1 TPLPELWPRIRDF
14 VREWCRVPPGPPD
27 AAKLLDETIADVC
40 ASRAASGLRGRE
52 AIDYLVT
59 ALRTRRYPHGRHG
72 EPRVFAGLP
81 ADAALLSFRAVRVL
95 GAVEGALPGTPRED
109 PNLPDAARAWLNGW
123 KPGALLATSADRVL
137 RETHEVFLAVT
148 AARERL
154 ALGAAQQ
161 WVDGTDRELAGP
173 MLETAVALGRPD
185 PVTGAPEAVPSLG
198 SLRRLYVGPGN
209 EARLAADRARPAT
222 ARAALR
228 MVAALGDGARRPVAP
243 GWVSPADGLFS
254 LARLRAIEAERE
266 SDEYLRSDG
275 LLGSASLTLPGLDP
289 TRGISASALSTF
301 LGCPHRYLLESVL
314 HFRPVARA
322 PSIREIDPMPYGSL
336 VHRVVERFFRAHG
349 EAFCRRERS
358 LHEWRDLAGEVA
370 DATFTDFLREYPLA
384 GDGAVEAQR
393 RRLRR
398 DVGYLPRAQPAS
410 TLSRRGTPSARSTA
424 RPWRASSLPRAA
436 GSDSPRTCSPS
447 GASRTPST
455 PMPAR
460 TANSGRCAATTPRR

>member
-1 TPLPELWPRIRDF
+1 TPLPELWPRIRGF

-27 AAKLLDETIADVC
+27 AAKLLDEAIADVC
-40 ASRAASGLRGRE
+40 TSRAASGLRGRE
-52 AIDYLVT
+52 AVDYLVT
-59 ALRTRRYPHGRHG
+59 TLRARRYPHGRHG
-72 EPRVFAGLP
+72 EPRVFVGLP

-109 PNLPDAARAWLNGW
+109 PILPDAARAWLNGW
-123 KPGALLATSADRVL
+123 KPGALLATSADRV
-137 RETHEVFLAVT
+137 
-148 AARERL
+148 
-154 ALGAAQQ
+154 
-161 WVDGTDRELAGP
+161 
-173 MLETAVALGRPD
+173 
-185 PVTGAPEAVPSLG
+185 
-198 SLRRLYVGPGN
+198 
-209 EARLAADRARPAT
+209 
-222 ARAALR
+222 
-228 MVAALGDGARRPVAP
+228 RRPVAP

-301 LGCPHRYLLESVL
+301 LGCPHPYLLESVL
-314 HFRPVARA
+314 HFRPAAGA

-358 LHEWRDLAGEVA
+358 LHEWRDVAGEVA

-393 RRLRR
+393 HRLRR
-398 DVGYLPRAQPAS
+398 DVGYLLRAEWESALRLEFRKVEAS
-410 TLSRRGTPSARSTA
+410 FGYPEPVALHLDGER
-424 RPWRASSLPRAA
+424 
-436 GSDSPRTCSPS
+436 
-447 GASRTPST
+447 
-455 PMPAR
+455 
-460 TANSGRCAATTPRR
+460 